1 MKRLAVLLSL
11 VFVATVALAE
21 MPKPVTI
28 KESVDLNVNLQGT
41 PRVEI
46 GNTIPIPV
54 ALRML
59 PDTDVLVFEG
69 WCIAPCYADWEEI
82 GWENT
87 TDSKVLVLTDMVFN
101 NGSWSED
108 PSKRL
113 RVAVLILDHKGCDV
127 EEPGCVKASIHA
139 SVPRADTRSLHLQT
153 GLRVYPGD
161 YLAIALF
168 EGAGQSSASAIGRLE
183 DF

>member
-11 VFVATVALAE
+11 IFVATVALAE
-21 MPKPVTI
+21 KPKPVTI
-28 KESVDLNVNLQGT
+28 QESVALNVNLQGT

-46 GNTIPIPV
+46 KNTTPIPV
-54 ALRML
+54 ALKMP
-59 PDTDVLVFEG
+59 PDADVLMFSG
-69 WCIAPCYADWEEI
+69 SCNAPCYDKWEEI
-82 GWENT
+82 GWENA
-87 TDSKVLVLTDMVFN
+87 TDSKVLVLTDMVFT
-101 NGSWSED
+101 NGSWSEN

-113 RVAVLILDHKGCDV
+113 RASVLVLAYQGCTL
-127 EEPGCVKASIHA
+127 EEPGCIKFQIHV

-168 EGAGQSSASAIGRLE
+168 EGAYQSSVSAIGRLE

>member
-1 MKRLAVLLSL
+1 MKRLAVMVSL

-21 MPKPVTI
+21 KPKPVTI
-28 KESVDLNVNLQGT
+28 QESVALNVNLQGT
-41 PRVEI
+41 PKVEI
-46 GNTIPIPV
+46 ENTIPIPV

-59 PDTDVLVFEG
+59 PDTDVLMFSG

-87 TDSKVLVLTDMVFN
+87 TDRKVLVLTDMVFT

-113 RVAVLILDHKGCDV
+113 RVSVLVLDYQGCDV
-127 EEPGCVKASIHA
+127 EEPGCVKASIRLA
-139 SVPRADTRSLHLQT
+139 VPRADTRSLHLQT

-168 EGAGQSSASAIGRLE
+168 EGAYQSSASAIGRLE